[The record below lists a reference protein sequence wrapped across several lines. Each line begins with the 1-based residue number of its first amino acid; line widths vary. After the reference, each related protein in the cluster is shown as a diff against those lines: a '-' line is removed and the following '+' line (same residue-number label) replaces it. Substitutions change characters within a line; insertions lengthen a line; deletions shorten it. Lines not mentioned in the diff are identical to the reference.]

1 MYGIIKYLF
10 GEKRT
15 HQTIEQAIR
24 DSFPSVAEKILTTK
38 SLDFEV
44 LQHLLEE
51 CINQDLGTEGFNQD
65 YMTLITVSFT
75 AYLKIIHQE
84 SDKKEK
90 IVRYLNE
97 LLTSILKS
105 TF

>member
-15 HQTIEQAIR
+15 HRTIEQAIR
-24 DSFPSVAEKILTTK
+24 DSFPSVAETILTT
-38 SLDFEV
+38 SPNFDQ
-44 LQHLLEE
+44 LQYLLKE
-51 CINQDLGTEGFNQD
+51 CINQDLGTEGFTQD
-65 YMTLITVSFT
+65 YMTLITISFT
-75 AYLKIIHQE
+75 AYLKIIQQE

-90 IVRYLNE
+90 IIRYLNE